1 MLKSS
6 KIILV
11 FNLNKIPQLHL
22 FLVDIDIIIPRV
34 LENLVFCELLNI
46 LTVIINLRLHR
57 INLQQILLKALTEL
71 IQDLHL
77 L

>member
-34 LENLVFCELLNI
+34 LKNLVFSELLNI